1 MVDPAPQA
9 SDVTRRTWLAA
20 ERTWPFKALGLGYG
34 LLSVGVLAI
43 GGLRQQRAAEAL
55 RRGSFE
61 PLSSPLVAWLAGLA
75 IALSVASMVLV
86 VTAF

>member
-1 MVDPAPQA
+1 MADPAPQA
-9 SDVTRRTWLAA
+9 SDVTRA
-20 ERTWPFKALGLGYG
+20 WPFKALGLGYG

-43 GGLRQQRAAEAL
+43 GGVRQRRAAVALRQ
-55 RRGSFE
+55 GSFE
-61 PLSSPLVAWLAGLA
+61 PLSSPLVNWLTGLA